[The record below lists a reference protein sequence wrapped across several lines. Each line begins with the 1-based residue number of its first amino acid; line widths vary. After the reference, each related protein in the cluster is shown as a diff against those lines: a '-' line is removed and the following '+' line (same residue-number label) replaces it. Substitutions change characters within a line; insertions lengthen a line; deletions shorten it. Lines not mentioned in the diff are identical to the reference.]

1 MTDKM
6 KFSYGGLGA
15 GVETE
20 IVAPKI
26 QNKCPKCNLQMD
38 LVEGVG
44 LINSDFH
51 TLKAKCHNCGY
62 SEEFSDY
69 RLISAPL
76 KHLSCEQVNDWN
88 RYHISE
94 NTDNKRRND
103 RKCRSKQ
110 RCL

>member
-1 MTDKM
+1 M

-69 RLISAPL
+69 KGFINVEILRQKDGNSR
-76 KHLSCEQVNDWN
+76 Q
-88 RYHISE
+88 
-94 NTDNKRRND
+94 KR
-103 RKCRSKQ
+103 
-110 RCL
+110 

>member
-20 IVAPKI
+20 IVTPKI

-69 RLISAPL
+69 KPWATCIEVVRP
-76 KHLSCEQVNDWN
+76 KFNNNV
-88 RYHISE
+88 Y
-94 NTDNKRRND
+94 TDY
-103 RKCRSKQ
+103 
-110 RCL
+110 

>member
-38 LVEGVG
+38 LGHLFWIFGATISVSTPAPSPPYENFILSVIIFTYTNN
-44 LINSDFH
+44 LVAYKIN
-51 TLKAKCHNCGY
+51 HNFLVF
-62 SEEFSDY
+62 E
-69 RLISAPL
+69 
-76 KHLSCEQVNDWN
+76 
-88 RYHISE
+88 
-94 NTDNKRRND
+94 
-103 RKCRSKQ
+103 
-110 RCL
+110 

>member
-62 SEEFSDY
+62 SEEFSDDKLWATCIEVVRPKFY
-69 RLISAPL
+69 NN
-76 KHLSCEQVNDWN
+76 V
-88 RYHISE
+88 Y
-94 NTDNKRRND
+94 TDY
-103 RKCRSKQ
+103 
-110 RCL
+110 

>member
-38 LVEGVG
+38 LVEGVE

-51 TLKAKCHNCGY
+51 TLKAK
-62 SEEFSDY
+62 
-69 RLISAPL
+69 
-76 KHLSCEQVNDWN
+76 
-88 RYHISE
+88 
-94 NTDNKRRND
+94 
-103 RKCRSKQ
+103 
-110 RCL
+110 

>member
-6 KFSYGGLGA
+6 KFSYGGLGTS
-15 GVETE
+15 VETE

-62 SEEFSDY
+62 SEEFSDDKLWATCIEVVRPKFNNNVY
-69 RLISAPL
+69 
-76 KHLSCEQVNDWN
+76 
-88 RYHISE
+88 
-94 NTDNKRRND
+94 TDY
-103 RKCRSKQ
+103 
-110 RCL
+110 

>member
-51 TLKAKCHNCGY
+51 TLKAKCRNCGY

-69 RLISAPL
+69 KLWATCIEITRP
-76 KHLSCEQVNDWN
+76 KFNDCKWE
-88 RYHISE
+88 E
-94 NTDNKRRND
+94 NNTNIWGQL
-103 RKCRSKQ
+103 C
-110 RCL
+110 